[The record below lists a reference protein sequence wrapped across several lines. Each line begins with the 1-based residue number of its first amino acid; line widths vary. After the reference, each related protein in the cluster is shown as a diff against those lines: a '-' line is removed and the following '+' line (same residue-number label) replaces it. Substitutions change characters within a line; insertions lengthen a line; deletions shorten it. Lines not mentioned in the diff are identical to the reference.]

1 MATSL
6 QKQIKEQA
14 DRAREVEVETKK

>member
-6 QKQIKEQA
+6 SKQIKEQA
-14 DRAREVEVETKK
+14 ERAREVEVETKK